1 MMKSKLLI
9 ILSLLFVLSL
19 DGLALVEKANG
30 SNASAAFSPDGV
42 AVTKMQRRRKK
53 RRRRYK
59 AQRPTS
65 YPVMAMPDTGATPP
79 EASPAP
85 LPAPPPAEEMPVMS
99 APPPVAEPPMD
110 NPGRSR
116 PMNKSGGPRI
126 KPPTVNIKPP
136 TE

>member
-1 MMKSKLLI
+1 MKSKLLI
-9 ILSLLFVLSL
+9 VLSLLFVLSL
-19 DGLALVEKANG
+19 DGLALAEKSNG
-30 SNASAAFSPDGV
+30 SNESAAFSPDGF
-42 AVTKMQRRRKK
+42 AVTKAQRRRKR

-59 AQRPTS
+59 AQRPAS
-65 YPVMAMPDTGATPP
+65 YPVMAMPDTS
-79 EASPAP
+79 ASPP
-85 LPAPPPAEEMPVMS
+85 DVSPAPPPPPPAAEEMPVMS

-116 PMNKSGGPRI
+116 PMKRSGGPRI